1 MPSRPIPWRDGNRLT
16 LLHNGVAFFPALF
29 EAIDQARKSI
39 HLETYIFNL
48 DETGLALLDRL
59 AAARARKVKVRVVI
73 DGFGCSATAQ
83 ELVRRL
89 SATGIACRVYRP
101 EPQGLRA
108 IRWDAGRLR
117 RMHRKTA
124 VVDGRIAFVGGIN
137 ILDDFYEVPLV
148 NGRRNPRFDFAVRI
162 EGPLLQDVE
171 SAQRRLWL
179 RMAWRKRQDW
189 DAFYKR
195 LAGWRRRFMRRKDML
210 AAPGKD
216 TANVRAALL
225 KRDNLLF
232 RKTIENVYAAD
243 IGRASRDVTI
253 ANAYFF
259 PGRRFLRVLKHAARR
274 GVRVRLLVQG
284 HSEYPMQY
292 YAGRYM
298 YQRLLADGIE
308 IYEYKASYLHA
319 KVAVIDDRAMIGSA
333 NLDPFSLLL
342 AREANVYVDDK
353 GFARELARVLESE
366 IVDNAQP
373 VTLELVQ
380 RHGWTSRLLDTLAY
394 SLLRIGVALTG
405 KASEY

>member
-1 MPSRPIPWRDGNRLT
+1 MPSRPLPWRDGNRLT
-16 LLHNGVAFFPALF
+16 LLHNGVEFFPALLD
-29 EAIDQARKSI
+29 AIDQARKSI

-48 DETGLALLDRL
+48 DQTGLALLEHL

-73 DGFGCSATAQ
+73 DGFGCNATAQ
-83 ELVRRL
+83 ALLRRM
-89 SATGIACRVYRP
+89 SETGIVCRVYRP

-108 IRWDAGRLR
+108 IWWDARRLR

-124 VVDGRIAFVGGIN
+124 VVDGRVAFVGGIN
-137 ILDDFYEVPLV
+137 ILDDFHDVPHV
-148 NGRRNPRFDFAVRI
+148 GGRCNPRLDFAVRI

-189 DAFYKR
+189 EAFYKR
-195 LAGWRRRFMRRKDML
+195 LAGWRRRFMRRTDRL
-210 AAPGKD
+210 AAPGAGE
-216 TANVRAALL
+216 TGVRAVLL

-232 RKTIENVYAAD
+232 RRTIENAYAAD
-243 IGRASRDVTI
+243 IRRARRDIVI

-259 PGRRFLRVLKHAARR
+259 PGRRFLRVLKQAAQR

-292 YAGRYM
+292 YAGRHM

-319 KVAVIDDRAMIGSA
+319 KVAVIDDRAMVGSA

-342 AREANVYVDDK
+342 AREANVYVDDLR
-353 GFARELARVLESE
+353 FARELAQVLENE
-366 IVDNAQP
+366 IAENAQP
-373 VTLELVQ
+373 VTLEFVQ
-380 RHGWTSRLLDTLAY
+380 LHGWMSRLLDRLAY
-394 SLLRIGVALTG
+394 SLLRVGVALTG